1 MADATTSVLL
11 LDWAAGAVLGLAV
24 ALAGLFHR
32 GRAALAALVLLWAW
46 AGLAASVDRP
56 PLADWPA
63 LRLEALLLLAPVD
76 LLLIACLVETSLL
89 SLRGLLVVVVLTIQ
103 TALALWLPAG
113 FWDLVW
119 QLERIPA
126 RGPGDYLAARG
137 WPAPGLSAWT
147 AVLAALVAAGRWW
160 RVRDPV
166 LAGIAVAAL
175 MAGGIGYGML
185 VGLAPSL
192 PLLAGGLALLIA
204 VGWASYRLAFLD
216 ALTGLPGRRML
227 DERLVR
233 LGRRWSVAMVDVDHF
248 KKFNDEHG
256 HEVGDQVLR
265 MVAARLRHHF
275 GGNAYRYGGEEF
287 TVLFPG
293 RAAAAARARCEAFR
307 ADIAERRLVLRGA
320 DRPRRTPGRGTRSRQ
335 SKRPR
340 GLGVTVSVGIA
351 ERSAAMRRP
360 EVLLKAADAAL
371 YKAKR
376 SGRDQVVEHG

>member
-1 MADATTSVLL
+1 MADAIASVLL
-11 LDWAAGAVLGLAV
+11 LDWAAAGVLGIV
-24 ALAGLFHR
+24 VVLAGLFHR

-46 AGLAASVDRP
+46 AGLAASTGRP
-56 PLADWPA
+56 PLSDWPA
-63 LRLEALLLLAPVD
+63 PRLEAVLLLAPLD

-89 SLRGLLVVVVLTIQ
+89 SLRGLLVTVLLGIQ
-103 TALALWLPAG
+103 TALGLWLPAWC
-113 FWDLVW
+113 WDAVW
-119 QLERIPA
+119 QFERLPA
-126 RGPGDYLAARG
+126 RSLLGDHLTARG
-137 WPAPGLSAWT
+137 WPTPGLSAWV
-147 AVLAALVAAGRWW
+147 AVLAGLVAAVRWW

-166 LAGIAVAAL
+166 LAGIAAAAL

-185 VGLAPSL
+185 VGLTPSL
-192 PLLAGGLALLIA
+192 PLLGGGLALLIA

-227 DERLVR
+227 DERMVR
-233 LGRRWSVAMVDVDHF
+233 LGRRWAVAMVDVDHF

-287 TVLFPG
+287 TLLFPG
-293 RAAAAARARCEAFR
+293 RSAATARARCETFR
-307 ADIAERRLVLRGA
+307 ADIAERKLVLRGT
-320 DRPRRTPGRGTRSRQ
+320 DRPRRAPRRRSRA
-335 SKRPR
+335 KRAQ
-340 GLGVTVSVGIA
+340 GLGVTVSIGVA
-351 ERSAAMRRP
+351 ERSAVMRRP

-376 SGRDQVVEHG
+376 GGRDQVVEHG